1 MKNCGPTSRTSPLE
15 HVEWKVTADASAP
28 ILRKAAEAAVLQDS
42 RLTIRFD
49 RERGEWEL
57 GITAGR

>member
-1 MKNCGPTSRTSPLE
+1 
-15 HVEWKVTADASAP
+15 
-28 ILRKAAEAAVLQDS
+28 VLQDS